1 MSFIPFNL
9 KSLCSTNDVCLFVL
23 SKPTSSKLKYSFFL
37 PIARC
42 YIHPRAP
49 KSSFIQ
55 CSTRALVGPCRSP
68 CCPSPSIERL
78 NHCWPPSPC
87 RINCFMQ
94 NACFVQSVKLKFYHF
109 EISKNHK
116 KTHLMLLGCY
126 WEKLLCCNVCSTS
139 SMLMWEAQEI
149 WTLKVWSAFEHFL
162 SLHFFT
168 YGVAL
173 GILFFFGLVLRGC
186 GWGGGRNKKETWKV
200 SNLQFGLRQ

>member
-1 MSFIPFNL
+1 MMY
-9 KSLCSTNDVCLFVL
+9 VCLCCLNLPLPSL
-23 SKPTSSKLKYSFFL
+23 S
-37 PIARC
+37 
-42 YIHPRAP
+42 IHFSYPLQDVTYTP
-49 KSSFIQ
+49 PSQSSFIQ
-55 CSTRALVGPCRSP
+55 CSTRALVGPCGSP
-68 CCPSPSIERL
+68 CCPSPSIEHL

-87 RINCFMQ
+87 SINCFMQ

-116 KTHLMLLGCY
+116 KTHLMLVGCY

-168 YGVAL
+168 YVAL
-173 GILFFFGLVLRGC
+173 GILFSFWFGFKGVRV
-186 GWGGGRNKKETWKV
+186 GGGRNKKETWKV